1 MTDDLVVLALLMG
14 AVTYPWRAVPLL
26 APGFD
31 RLPPLAIEYLRLV
44 GPAVLAALAAV
55 AILVVTEAS
64 GAHRLQLGIELVA
77 VVIGVAIVRWRR
89 NVFLGILAAVLIV
102 AVVRLTTAG

>member
-1 MTDDLVVLALLMG
+1 MTDDLVILALLMG

-31 RLPPLAIEYLRLV
+31 RLPPLALEYLRLV
-44 GPAVLAALAAV
+44 GPAVLAALAAA
-55 AILVVTEAS
+55 AILVVTDAS
-64 GAHRLQLGIELVA
+64 GAHRLQIGIELVA
-77 VVIGVAIVRWRR
+77 VLVGVAVVRWRR

-102 AVVRLTTAG
+102 AIVRLLFTA

>member
-1 MTDDLVVLALLMG
+1 MTDDLVILALLMG
-14 AVTYPWRAVPLL
+14 AVTYPWRAVALL

-31 RLPPLAIEYLRLV
+31 RLPTLATEYLRLV

-55 AILVVTEAS
+55 AILVVSVEPA
-64 GAHRLQLGIELVA
+64 GQQLNVGIELVG
-77 VVIGVAIVRWRR
+77 VVIGVVIVRWRR

-102 AVVRLTTAG
+102 AIVRLLGG